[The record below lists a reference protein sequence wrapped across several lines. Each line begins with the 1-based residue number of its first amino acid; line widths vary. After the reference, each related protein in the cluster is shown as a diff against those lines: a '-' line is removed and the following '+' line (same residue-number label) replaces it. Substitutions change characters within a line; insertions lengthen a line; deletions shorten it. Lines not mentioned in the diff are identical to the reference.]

1 MVPPGM
7 GTFRNRTWRL
17 VALFLVLP
25 ILVSACEAANAEI
38 PICATTVTQE
48 PTGDLTVD
56 LIGSWKGTTDEER
69 WHHPVA
75 YLGAGEDQPDT
86 GRRIWMFRSDGSGHV
101 WYASSFPGE
110 AFENDTEFT
119 WVVVEGRLVVDDLP
133 AATIEMRTTI
143 HALLHPLDQSVD
155 PLLGISMIR
164 CDLVVPEDVRGLD
177 G

>member
-56 LIGSWKGTTDEER
+56 LIGSWTGTTDEER

-86 GRRIWMFRSDGSGHV
+86 GGRIWMFRPDGTGHV
-101 WYASSFPGE
+101 WYGSSFPGE
-110 AFENDTEFT
+110 AYENDTEFT
-119 WVVVEGRLVVDDLP
+119 WEVVEGRLVVDDLP
-133 AATIEMRTTI
+133 PATVEIRASVDAI
-143 HALLHPLDQSVD
+143 LHPLDESVD
-155 PLLGISMIR
+155 PLRGVSMIR
-164 CDLVVPEDVRGLD
+164 CDLEVPEGVRGLK
-177 G
+177 

>member
-1 MVPPGM
+1 
-7 GTFRNRTWRL
+7 
-17 VALFLVLP
+17 
-25 ILVSACEAANAEI
+25 
-38 PICATTVTQE
+38 
-48 PTGDLTVD
+48 
-56 LIGSWKGTTDEER
+56 
-69 WHHPVA
+69 
-75 YLGAGEDQPDT
+75 
-86 GRRIWMFRSDGSGHV
+86 MFRSDGSGHV

-133 AATIEMRTTI
+133 PATVDIRSMASAI
-143 HALLHPLDQSVD
+143 LHPLDQSVD